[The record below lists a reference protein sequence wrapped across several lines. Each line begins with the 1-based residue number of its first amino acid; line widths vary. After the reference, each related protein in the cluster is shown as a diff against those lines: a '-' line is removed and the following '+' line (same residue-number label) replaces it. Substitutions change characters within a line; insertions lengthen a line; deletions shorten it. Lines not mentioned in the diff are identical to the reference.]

1 MKPYLFGIIAI
12 VTLIVCLIFYP
23 EIAVAILS
31 IGYVLAGL
39 LALVGGVGL
48 IFSIWYLIERVRITR
63 AARIEAEKQAHVLTL
78 VTDNQVFI
86 RDTDHQ
92 AFWRAA
98 HLDSRVYANGRYSEP
113 TPTEIRAWEMFN
125 ISKRSALASTPLLP
139 DAIEAETLDLLTV
152 FTQSTQSYAVIGGQQ
167 TGKTFQMRHIAY
179 YWLRNGV
186 QPIVIGPKWDRGE
199 WSGCILFGG
208 GGDFVG
214 VSHGITVIRKIVEKR
229 HADSDLSHK
238 DHRILPIFFDDWTP
252 IVEAVDNARSMVLE
266 ATTLY
271 ASVNILLYFILHS
284 DTANA
289 WGVDRK
295 GAALKDNFIKLFLV
309 PHYDANGLII
319 RERTKGYIRFAGE
332 NVDRPVR
339 LFNTPIPNVLS
350 GSTVMEAEII
360 QLEGEGDP
368 GPTEEEQKVLDLKAA
383 GVTSYRAISKQVW
396 GQVGQFYNQKIDAIL
411 AKYSEK

>member
-1 MKPYLFGIIAI
+1 MKLYIFGTIAV

-23 EIAVAILS
+23 EIAAAILS

-39 LALVGGVGL
+39 LALIGGVGL
-48 IFSIWYLIERVRITR
+48 VFSIWYLIERVRIIR

-98 HLDSRVYANGRYSEP
+98 HLDNRVYANSRYSEP
-113 TPTEIRAWEMFN
+113 TPIEIRTWEMFN
-125 ISKRSALASTPLLP
+125 TSKRSGSTSLPLLP
-139 DAIEAETLDLLTV
+139 ASIEAETLDLLTV

-167 TGKTFQMRHIAY
+167 TGKTFQMRHIAH

-208 GGDFVG
+208 SGDFDG
-214 VSHGITVIRKIVEKR
+214 VSQGIAIIRKIVEKR
-229 HADSDLSHK
+229 HADSNLSHK
-238 DHRILPIFFDDWTP
+238 EHRILPVIFDDWTP
-252 IVEAVDNARSMVLE
+252 IVEAVCNARSMVLE

-295 GAALKDNFIKLFLV
+295 GAALKDNFIKLYLV
-309 PHYDANGLII
+309 PHYDANGLIV
-319 RERTKGYIRFAGE
+319 RERTRGYLRFAGE

-339 LFNTPIPNVLS
+339 LFNTPIPDVIA
-350 GSTVMEAEII
+350 GSAGIEAEII
-360 QLEGEGDP
+360 QLESVIEP
-368 GPTEEEQKVLDLKAA
+368 QPTEEEQKVLDLKAA
-383 GVTSYRAISKQVW
+383 GITSYRAISKQVW

-411 AKYSEK
+411 AKYGEK

>member
-1 MKPYLFGIIAI
+1 MKSYIWGIIAI
-12 VTLIVCLIFYP
+12 VTLIVCLVFYP
-23 EIAVAILS
+23 EIAAAILS
-31 IGYVLAGL
+31 ISYILAGL
-39 LALVGGVGL
+39 LALIGGIGL
-48 IFSIWYLIERVRITR
+48 AFSVWYLIERVRIIR
-63 AARIEAEKQAHVLTL
+63 AARIEAEKQAHVLTI

-86 RDTDHQ
+86 RDTDHK

-98 HLDSRVYANGRYSEP
+98 HLDSRVYANSRYSEP
-113 TPTEIRAWEMFN
+113 TPIEVRAWEMFN
-125 ISKRSALASTPLLP
+125 TSKRLASMSLPLLP
-139 DAIEAETLDLLTV
+139 DSIEAETLDLLTV

-167 TGKTFQMRHIAY
+167 TGKTFQMRHIAH

-208 GGDFVG
+208 GGDFDA
-214 VSHGITVIRKIVEKR
+214 VSHGIAIIRKIVEKR
-229 HADSDLSHK
+229 HGDSNLSHK
-238 DHRILPIFFDDWTP
+238 EHRTLPVIFDDWTP

-309 PHYDANGLII
+309 PHYDANGLIV
-319 RERTKGYIRFAGE
+319 RDRTKGYLRFAGE

-339 LFNTPIPNVLS
+339 LFNVPLPNLEAGSIVLD
-350 GSTVMEAEII
+350 AEIT
-360 QLEGEGDP
+360 QVEAKAEP
-368 GPTEEEQKVLDLKAA
+368 HPTDEEQMVLNLKAA

-396 GQVGQFYNQKIDAIL
+396 GQVGQFYNQKIDTIL
-411 AKYSEK
+411 AKYGEK